1 MATASYNPA
10 TWRLL
15 NTGWRDGPT
24 NMAIDEAIA
33 EAVAAGKSRPTLRF
47 YGWDPACLSLGYGQ
61 SWTVADW
68 DACAAR
74 GWDVVRR
81 PTGGRAIL
89 HVDELTYSVCAPES
103 EPRVRGGVLES
114 YQRLSAALARGL
126 RLIGVEPERAPHAGG
141 PQGAKG
147 PVCFDLPSSYEI
159 IVGGRKLVGSAQARR
174 KGAVLQHGTLPLH
187 GDIGRILHALCV
199 KPPEKRAKMEARLRQ
214 TATTLETTLG
224 HRMEFNE
231 VAAAL
236 QSGFSAALSL
246 TLEEAPLTAKE
257 WERVRAIRAEKFAN
271 DAWTRRI

>member
-1 MATASYNPA
+1 MATDSYDSA

-15 NTGWRDGPT
+15 KTGWQDGPT

-33 EAVAAGKSRPTLRF
+33 QAVTAGDSRPTLRF

-61 SWTVADW
+61 SWTVANW
-68 DACAAR
+68 EACAGR

-89 HVDELTYSVCAPES
+89 HVDELTYSVCAPEK

-126 RLIGVEPERAPHAGG
+126 RLMGVEPERAPHAGG

-159 IVGGRKLVGSAQARR
+159 IVAGRKLVGSAQARR
-174 KGAVLQHGTLPLH
+174 KGAVLQHGTLPLY
-187 GDIGRILHALCV
+187 GNIGRILHALCV
-199 KPPEKRAKMEARLRQ
+199 ESPEKRSRIETRLRQ
-214 TATTLETTLG
+214 TATTLEASLG
-224 HRMEFNE
+224 RRVEFDE
-231 VAAAL
+231 AAAAL
-236 QSGFSAALSL
+236 QKGFSAALSL
-246 TLEEAPLTAKE
+246 TFEEEPLTTKE
-257 WERVRAIRAEKFAN
+257 WERARQIRAEKFAN

>member
-1 MATASYNPA
+1 MANYRPA

-24 NMAIDEAIA
+24 NMAVDEAIA

-61 SWTVADW
+61 SWAVADW
-68 DACAAR
+68 EACAGR

-126 RLIGVEPERAPHAGG
+126 TLLGVEPERAPHAGG
-141 PQGAKG
+141 RQKVKG
-147 PVCFDLPSSYEI
+147 PVCFDLPSSYEVT
-159 IVGGRKLVGSAQARR
+159 VGGRKLVGSAQARK
-174 KGAVLQHGTLPLH
+174 KGVVLQHGTLPLY
-187 GDIGRILHALCV
+187 GDIGRILHALCLQS
-199 KPPEKRAKMEARLRQ
+199 PRERARMEARLRQ
-214 TATTLETTLG
+214 TATTLEASRG
-224 HRMEFNE
+224 RRVEFDE
-231 VAAAL
+231 AANAL
-236 QSGFSAALSL
+236 QRGFSAALAL
-246 TLEEAPLTAKE
+246 TLEEEPLSAGE
-257 WERVRAIRAEKFAN
+257 WSRVEELRAEKFAD
-271 DAWTRRI
+271 DAWTRRV